1 MGLDEILKKIS
12 SQSESEASKIVEESR
27 EKAQK
32 IKKTAKKEASEE
44 AEEYLNDEKNR
55 AEMEATRIM
64 TQARLD
70 KKMKVLFS
78 KKEIIGQILDEAFEL
93 ALKGKK
99 GLEKKVIMKDGERQ
113 SALDKE
119 KIKDE
124 IRPDLEAKIAEDLK
138 L

>member
-32 IKKTAKKEASEE
+32 IKKTAKKEATEE
-44 AEEYLNDEKNR
+44 AEEYLNNEKNR

-70 KKMKVLFS
+70 KKMRVLFS
-78 KKEIIGQILDEAFEL
+78 KKEIIGQILDEAFDQ

-99 GLEKKVIMKDGERQ
+99 GLKKKVIMKDGERQ
-113 SALDKE
+113 TALDKE

>member
-12 SQSESEASKIVEESR
+12 SQGESEAHKVVEESQ
-27 EKAQK
+27 EKAKQ
-32 IKKTAKKEASEE
+32 IKKNAEMEASQE
-44 AEEYLNDEKNR
+44 AEEYLLLEKRR

-70 KKMKVLFS
+70 KKMKILFY
-78 KKEIIGQILDEAFEL
+78 KKEIISQILDEAFDQ

-99 GLEKKVIMKDGERQ
+99 GLKKTVVMKDGEKQ
-113 SALDKE
+113 SALDK
-119 KIKDE
+119 KRIKDE
-124 IRPDLEAKIAEDLK
+124 LRPEMEGQIAEDLK